1 MQARINYVGFRVPDS
16 FHALEGVLVQNL
28 HKAVFLSASAF
39 VVRPE
44 VSTWWNE
51 QYSEN
56 ENGNR
61 RISL

>member
-1 MQARINYVGFRVPDS
+1 M
-16 FHALEGVLVQNL
+16 LVQNL

-39 VVRPE
+39 VVSPE